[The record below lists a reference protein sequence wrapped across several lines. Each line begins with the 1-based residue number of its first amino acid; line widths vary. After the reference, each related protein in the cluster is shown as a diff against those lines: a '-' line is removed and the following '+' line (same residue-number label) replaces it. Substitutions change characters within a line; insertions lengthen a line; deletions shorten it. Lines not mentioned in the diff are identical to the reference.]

1 MFKMKPAFFIPILAV
16 WVLMIVYTI
25 TRGSQAFAQIPTLRW
40 TYIGVLVLGFVSFF
54 VGMFLDRFLPH
65 AVAKPESFLGYSFL
79 IFSAYLFFAFLLVDV
94 VRIANHFFHF
104 TPNFEKLRFWASLIV
119 VSLVTIMMIIGHIKF
134 NHPQVV
140 HLNIE
145 SSKPLQNKLLKI
157 VAVSDIHIGTSIDKS
172 RLAKYV
178 TLINAQQPDL
188 VLIAGDLIDRAI
200 KPVIDQD
207 MDEEL
212 RQIVA
217 PLGVY
222 AVYGNHEYYGE
233 DKNKTADFYKRSN
246 ITVLHDSVAL
256 IRDEIYVIGRVD
268 RTDSKRASLESFIED
283 LDGINPRILLDHQP
297 YNLQDAE
304 NNRIDLQFS
313 GHTHNGQM
321 FPGNLIVKKI
331 FEQGY
336 GYLKKGDTHYYVS
349 SGLGLWGP
357 QYRIGTQSELVVV
370 DFKY

>member
-1 MFKMKPAFFIPILAV
+1 MKLAFIIPMLAI
-16 WVLMIVYTI
+16 WLLMIVYTV
-25 TRGSQAFAQIPTLRW
+25 TRGSQAFTQVPAIRW
-40 TYIGVLVLGFVSFF
+40 TYVCILILGFISFF
-54 VGMFLDRFLPH
+54 IGMLLDKSLPH
-65 AVAKPESFLGYSFL
+65 ALAKPVSFLGYSVL
-79 IFSAYLFFAFLLVDV
+79 IFSAYMFFAFLFVDIIRV
-94 VRIANHFFHF
+94 ANHFFHF
-104 TPNFEKLRFWASLIV
+104 TPNIEKFRFWASLIA
-119 VSLVTIMMIIGHIKF
+119 VSLVTVTMIIGHIRF

-140 HLNIE
+140 HLNVE
-145 SSKPLQNKLLKI
+145 SSKPLQNKSLKI
-157 VAVSDIHIGTSIDKS
+157 VAVSDVHIGTSIDKS

-178 TLINAQQPDL
+178 ALINAQQPDL
-188 VLIAGDLIDRAI
+188 VLLAGDLVDRAI
-200 KPVIDQD
+200 KPVIDQR

-222 AVYGNHEYYGE
+222 AIYGNHEHYGE
-233 DKNKTADFYKRSN
+233 DKVKTADFYRKSN
-246 ITVLHDSVAL
+246 ITVLHDSTAL
-256 IRDEIYVIGRVD
+256 VRDEIYIVGRKD
-268 RTDSKRASLESFIED
+268 RTDSNRAPLETYTAV
-283 LDGINPRILLDHQP
+283 LDSVKPRILLDHQP

-304 NNRIDLQFS
+304 NNLIDLQLS

-321 FPGNLIVKKI
+321 YPGNLIVKKI

-357 QYRIGTQSELVVV
+357 QYRIGTQSELVVI